1 MAFVKAADGT
11 EIFYK
16 DWGNGKPVVL
26 IHGWPVNADMWEYQA
41 PVLAA
46 AGFRVISYDRRGFG
60 RSGQPWS
67 GYDYDTMSDDLAT
80 LMDELDLRDAT
91 LVGFSMGGGEVA
103 RYMSRHGAKGRVA
116 KAVFVAAVP
125 PFLLRTADN
134 PEGVDRTTFDQ
145 MVDGLKADRP
155 HFLAGFGKQFFG
167 AGLLNFAVT
176 NEILDWSLGM
186 AMMAS
191 PKATLDCVR
200 AFSETDF
207 RADLPKVTVPTLV
220 IHGTDDATVPPDVS
234 ARRAAA
240 ALPNARLVEY
250 SGAPHGLFFTE
261 KDKLNQDLIAFIR
274 G

>member
-1 MAFVKAADGT
+1 
-11 EIFYK
+11 
-16 DWGNGKPVVL
+16 VL

-46 AGFRVISYDRRGFG
+46 ADFRVVSYDRRGFG

-67 GYDYDTMSDDLAT
+67 GYDYDTMTDDLAT

-103 RYMSRHGAKGRVA
+103 RYMSRHGARRRVS
-116 KAVFVAAVP
+116 KTVFVAAVP
-125 PFLLRTADN
+125 PYLLRTADN
-134 PEGVDRTTFDQ
+134 PEGVDRSTFDG

-167 AGLLNFAVT
+167 AGLLNFTVS

-191 PKATLDCVR
+191 PKATLDCVH

-220 IHGTDDATVPPDVS
+220 IHGTSDATVPPDVS

-274 G
+274 S